1 MKREI
6 LLGATALVG
15 VAGSLMYQAGS
26 FTPAVLVGDL
36 QAAGTVIAPTA
47 KPTPANTSAP
57 TPGVPV
63 TQTVDGDIVN
73 TRYGLVQIQLVVVDG
88 VITKVNP
95 LQMPSGE
102 NGRYT
107 TIALPVLIEETLQ
120 AQSAQIASVSGAS
133 YTSQGYTISLQGAI
147 SRIQ

>member
-6 LLGATALVG
+6 ILGATALVG

-26 FTPAVLVGDL
+26 FVPTLLVGDL
-36 QAAGTVIAPTA
+36 QAAGTVIAPTT
-47 KPTPANTSAP
+47 KPTPTNTASP

-88 VITKVNP
+88 VITQVNP

-107 TIALPVLIEETLQ
+107 TVALPILIEETLQ
-120 AQSAQIASVSGAS
+120 AQSAQISSVGGAS

>member
-6 LLGATALVG
+6 ILGATALVG

-26 FTPAVLVGDL
+26 FVPAFLVGDL
-36 QAAGTVIAPTA
+36 QAAGTVIVPTTKPAPT
-47 KPTPANTSAP
+47 NTAAP
-57 TPGVPV
+57 TPGAPV

-102 NGRYT
+102 NGKYT
-107 TIALPVLIEETLQ
+107 TTALPILIEETLQ

>member
-26 FTPAVLVGDL
+26 FTPTFLVGDL
-36 QAAGTVIAPTA
+36 QAAGTVIAPSA
-47 KPTPANTSAP
+47 KPTSTNTSAP

-107 TIALPVLIEETLQ
+107 TTALPILIEETLQ
-120 AQSAQIASVSGAS
+120 AQSAQIARVSGAS

>member
-6 LLGATALVG
+6 ILGATALVG

-26 FTPAVLVGDL
+26 FVPTLLVGDL

-47 KPTPANTSAP
+47 KPTPTNTAAP

-88 VITKVNP
+88 VITQVNP

-102 NGRYT
+102 NGKYT
-107 TIALPVLIEETLQ
+107 TIALPILIEETLQ

-133 YTSQGYTISLQGAI
+133 YTSQGYIISLQGAL